1 MQIEDKKI
9 MFVVP
14 SLEGGGAERVAA
26 NLLKGFIGSGI
37 ETVLVLF
44 DKKHGYGIPDG
55 VNVRYL
61 NIGHN
66 KDIISTVVKFF
77 LIIFKLA
84 GIIRKEK
91 PFTILSFMDYTNIV
105 VLLSNMLL
113 LNRAKATVSVHTS
126 PTLHLRKYSKNIS
139 NSIMSLLIRLL
150 YKKADLI
157 ITVSDFIRDDFIE
170 NFGIDHA
177 KITTIYNPVDT
188 DKVKVLAEEDV
199 FHPWFKDNIPVI
211 LSAGRLSREKGFDYL
226 LKAFAVVKG
235 KMNARLMILGE
246 GSERENLEHL
256 SHELGISENVFFAG
270 FKENPYKYMKRAA
283 IYVLSSLF
291 EGFPNV
297 IAEAMACGTPVISTM
312 YNPSRHEI
320 IEHGE
325 NGLLVPSK
333 DELALAGAIL
343 KLLTDVSMGTRLACQ
358 ARKKVEE
365 LSLENI
371 MNQYKK
377 VLLDSQISG

>member
-1 MQIEDKKI
+1 MQIEEKKI

-26 NLLKGFIGSGI
+26 NLLKGFIESGI
-37 ETVLVLF
+37 KTVLVLF
-44 DKKHGYGIPDG
+44 DKKHNYGIPDG

-61 NIGHN
+61 DIGQN
-66 KDIISTVVKFF
+66 KDTISTVMKFF
-77 LIIFKLA
+77 LIIFRLA

-91 PFTILSFMDYTNIV
+91 PFNILSFMDYTNIV
-105 VLLSNMLL
+105 VLLSNMLF
-113 LNRAKATVSVHTS
+113 LNRARATVSVHTS
-126 PTLHLRKYSKNIS
+126 PTLHLRKYSKNIT

-150 YKKADLI
+150 YNKADLI
-157 ITVSDFIRDDFIE
+157 ITVSDFIRDDFIK

-177 KITTIYNPVDT
+177 KIKTIYNPVDT

-199 FHPWFKDNIPVI
+199 FHPWFKDNIPII
-211 LSAGRLSREKGFDYL
+211 LSAGRLSKEKGFDYL

-235 KMNARLMILGE
+235 NMNARLMILGE

-256 SHELGISENVFFAG
+256 SQKLGISENVFFAG
-270 FKENPYKYMKRAA
+270 FQENPYKYMKRAA

-325 NGLLVPSK
+325 NGLLVPIK
-333 DELALAGAIL
+333 DENALAGAIL
-343 KLLTDVSMGTRLACQ
+343 KLLTDVNMGVRLACE
-358 ARKKVEE
+358 ARKKVDE
-365 LSLENI
+365 LSLGNI

-377 VLLDSQISG
+377 VLLDG